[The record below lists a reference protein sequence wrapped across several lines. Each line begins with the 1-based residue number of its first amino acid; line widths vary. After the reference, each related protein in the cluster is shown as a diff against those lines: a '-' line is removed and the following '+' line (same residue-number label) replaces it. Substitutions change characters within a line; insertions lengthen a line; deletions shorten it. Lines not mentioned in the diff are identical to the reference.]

1 MDKIIEILNNLDK
14 HIIYNKYI
22 NSICYSAEFIKAKEE
37 ILKMLEEKEVIKQEE
52 RFREMGKRIDKLK
65 REGYIEF
72 EGMR

>member
-37 ILKMLEEKEVIKQEE
+37 ILKMLEEKEVIKIEE
-52 RFREMGKRIDKLK
+52 RFREMDKRIDKLK
-65 REGYIEF
+65 REGYFEF

>member
-1 MDKIIEILNNLDK
+1 MNEIIEILNNLEK

-37 ILKMLEEKEVIKQEE
+37 ILKMLESNKKIET
-52 RFREMGKRIDKLK
+52 IDKLK